1 VVVPEVGLAVIA
13 AVVVTVQLGGVG
25 IFEHTSELMEELEEL
40 CGIVVAELGGETDEW
55 EVFGVHDGNSGVRG

>member
-1 VVVPEVGLAVIA
+1 MAVIA

-40 CGIVVAELGGETDEW
+40 CGILVAELGRETDEG
-55 EVFGVHDGNSGVRG
+55 EVFGLHHGISGVRG